1 MAAFPGMKTALTCS
15 LLLLVSAAHAQQTI
29 SVTGDAEIKVVPN
42 QVVLALGVEVHA
54 KALADARQDNDR
66 RVRNIRAAAT
76 RAGIDPK
83 DIQTDFI
90 QLGMEYENDG
100 VTPRYYYSRKSIVIT
115 LRDVDRMEETLAA
128 AVDAGA
134 THIHGVNFETTE
146 LRKYRDQARALA
158 VKGATEKARDMAA
171 AAGLKVGEKPVGI
184 SSQSFG
190 GRSWYGNGWY
200 GGRGGMSAQNVSV
213 AMDGPGGGGPEG
225 TVALGRIS
233 VTASVSL
240 TFRTE

>member
-1 MAAFPGMKTALTCS
+1 MKTALSCS
-15 LLLLVSAAHAQQTI
+15 LLLLASAAHAQQTI
-29 SVTGDAEIKVVPN
+29 SITGDAEIKVVPN
-42 QVVLALGVEVHA
+42 QVVLSLGVEVHA

-115 LRDVDRMEETLAA
+115 LRDIERMEETLAA

-158 VKGATEKARDMAA
+158 VKAATEKARDMAA

-184 SSQSFG
+184 SSESFG

-213 AMDGPGGGGPEG
+213 AMDGAGGGGSEG

-240 TFRTE
+240 TFRVE

>member
-1 MAAFPGMKTALTCS
+1 MKTALSCS
-15 LLLLVSAAHAQQTI
+15 LLLLACAAHAQQTI

-42 QVVLALGVEVHA
+42 QVVLSLGVEVHA

-115 LRDVDRMEETLAA
+115 LRDIERMEETLAA
-128 AVDAGA
+128 TVDAGA

-158 VKGATEKARDMAA
+158 VKAATEKARDMAA

-213 AMDGPGGGGPEG
+213 AMDGTGGGGSEG

-240 TFRTE
+240 TFRVE